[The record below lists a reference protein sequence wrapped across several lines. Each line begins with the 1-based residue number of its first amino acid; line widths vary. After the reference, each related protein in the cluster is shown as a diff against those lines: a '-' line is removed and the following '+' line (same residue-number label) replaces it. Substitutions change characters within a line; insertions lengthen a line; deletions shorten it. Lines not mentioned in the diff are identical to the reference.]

1 MILEKKSTTTFDES
15 SLGEIICEMQ
25 QNGKINDN
33 FKIVNH
39 IYDDRNFVED
49 SLEIHPKTCNDK
61 SYIPKELVGAASI
74 KL

>member
-1 MILEKKSTTTFDES
+1 M
-15 SLGEIICEMQ
+15 GEIICEMQ
-25 QNGKINDN
+25 QNGKIDDK

-49 SLEIHPKTCNDK
+49 SLEIHPKTCIDK
-61 SYIPKELVGAASI
+61 SYIPKELVDAARI